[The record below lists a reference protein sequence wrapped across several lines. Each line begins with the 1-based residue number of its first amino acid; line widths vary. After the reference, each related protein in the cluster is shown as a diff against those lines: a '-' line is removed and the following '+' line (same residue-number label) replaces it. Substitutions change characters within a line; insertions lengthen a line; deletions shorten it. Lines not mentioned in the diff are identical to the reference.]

1 MTRNRKRKHRS
12 SAKRRFSILL
22 GLCLVAAGAYFTVT
36 EILPN
41 PLHEKPDW
49 KGMDKPVFVKGKLLD
64 QSADGSGEQLRLP
77 LQVLQE
83 GIDPNIRYEKGT
95 QSIILTTPVQVMH
108 LQTGETKAQLNNKQ
122 IQLRFAPE
130 EKNGVPYM
138 PIQPLKELYGITF
151 HEDPNTGAILLMRA
165 GDTVQMGE
173 VVGEPDSKTALR
185 KGPSKHERILAD
197 MPGGTSLRIWGSD
210 DSWYFAQMD
219 NGYAGY
225 VPKTKVTLGEKKTVP
240 DVPQPP
246 TQAERSWQ
254 GKPVNLAWEA
264 VYKKKP
270 DPSVID
276 QLSGVNV
283 VSPTWFSII
292 DKEGNVRSKADTAYV
307 EKAHEQ
313 GIDVWGLL
321 DNSFDPDITSSAM
334 ATYETRLNAINQTI
348 QFAKMYHLD
357 GINLDFENVK
367 TKDGENVSQ
376 FVREL
381 KPLARAMGLIV
392 SVDVTPKSG
401 SEMWS
406 RFLDRRSLGE
416 TADFVVLMAYDE
428 HWASSPKAGS
438 VSSLPWAEDAV
449 RKILEEDDVP
459 PEKLILAVPLYT
471 RIWSEEIKDGKTK
484 VSSKAVGMKTVKDI
498 IAEKKLKP
506 QYLDDIKQNYVEY
519 TEDGVLK
526 KIWIEDKTSL
536 AERVKLAKE
545 LELGGVAAWTRS
557 FGTQDAWEVLKDIS
571 SK

>member
-1 MTRNRKRKHRS
+1 MSRSRRKRRPT
-12 SAKRRFSILL
+12 AKRRFAIFL
-22 GLCLVAAGAYFTVT
+22 GLCLIAAGAYVTVT
-36 EILPN
+36 EVLPN

-49 KGMDKPVFVKGKLLD
+49 KGMDKPIFVQGKLLD
-64 QSADGSGEQLRLP
+64 EPAEGSGEQLKLP
-77 LQVLQE
+77 LSVLQE
-83 GIDPNIRYEKGT
+83 TVDPNIRYEKGS
-95 QSIILTTPVQVMH
+95 QSLIMTTPAKVMH
-108 LQTGETKAQLNNKQ
+108 LQTGEKDAQLNNKQ

-130 EKNGVPYM
+130 EKKGLLYM
-138 PIQPLKELYGITF
+138 PIQPLKELYGVTV
-151 HEDPNTGAILLMRA
+151 HEDRNTGAVLLLRA
-165 GDTVQMGE
+165 GDTVQTGK
-173 VVGEPDSKTALR
+173 VAGNGDSKTALR

-197 MPGGTSLRIWGSD
+197 MPGGTSLRIWGSEA
-210 DSWYFAQMD
+210 SWYFVQMD

-225 VPKTKVTLGEKKTVP
+225 VPKSKVKLGEKKTVEA
-240 DVPQPP
+240 VPEEP
-246 TQAERSWQ
+246 TQAERNWE

-264 VYKKKP
+264 VYQKKP

-276 QLSGVNV
+276 QLTGVNV

-292 DKEGNVRSKADTAYV
+292 DGEGNVRSNADTAYV
-307 EKAHEQ
+307 QKAHARGME
-313 GIDVWGLL
+313 VWGLL
-321 DNSFDPDITSSAM
+321 NNSFDPDITSKAM
-334 ATYETRLNAINQTI
+334 ATYETRLNAINQI
-348 QFAKMYHLD
+348 LEFAKMYHLD

-381 KPLARAMGLIV
+381 KPLARAKGLIV

-416 TADFVVLMAYDE
+416 TADFIILMAYDE

-438 VSSLPWAEDAV
+438 VSSLPWAGSAV
-449 RKILEEDDVP
+449 RKILEEDEVP

-471 RIWSEEIKDGKTK
+471 RIWSEEVKDGKTK
-484 VSSKAVGMKTVKDI
+484 VSSKAVGMKTVNEI

-506 QYLDDIKQNYVEY
+506 QYLEDVKQNYVEY
-519 TEDGVLK
+519 TEDGIVK

-545 LELGGVAAWTRS
+545 LNLAGVAAWTRS
-557 FGTQDAWEVLKDIS
+557 FGTDEAWDVLQNIS
-571 SK
+571 K